1 MLQKKLKAVGM
12 AILLSLTLSG
22 TAYAAVND
30 AQLVTDSIIMPAS
43 IYFNKASST
52 LAISQGTATIKGY
65 VQRTQSADTIQLT
78 TTLES
83 YSNGSWNAVQSWSV
97 YTTDLSASV
106 NESYQVSRGTY
117 RVCSTFT
124 VSGSLGAEQGV
135 TYSSTVTY

>member
-22 TAYAAVND
+22 TAFAAVDD
-30 AQLVTDSIIMPAS
+30 AQLVVDSVYMPAS
-43 IYFNKASST
+43 IYYNKASST
-52 LAISQGTATIKGY
+52 LSISQGTATIKGY
-65 VQRTQSADTIQLT
+65 VQRTQSAETIQLT

-83 YSNGSWNAVQSWSV
+83 YSNGSWSAVQSWSV
-97 YTTDLSASV
+97 YTSDLSASV
-106 NESYQVSRGTY
+106 NETYQVSRGTY

-135 TYSSTVTY
+135 TYSSTITY